1 MTLKAKLLSLLLAS
15 LSMNTWAAEGT
26 STNDKINPV
35 VLDKLIQM
43 GDYLRSLKK
52 FHVDV
57 KFDQDLVLE
66 SGQKIKTLGKS
77 QMKVDGKTRLYAL
90 VDGDTQTREY
100 FYNGKRLTQ
109 YSPALKYYTTVDAPN
124 NISDTLHQVEKYYG
138 LQLPMEDL
146 FLFGS
151 DQSQLDS
158 LKETLYIGP
167 SVVDGK
173 VCDHLAFR
181 QDGIDWQLWI
191 ARSGNPLPCK
201 LVITTT
207 DDPSKPEYS
216 AAYSWNLKPILKAAN
231 FTFTPGKGDIAI
243 PFKKVSE

>member
-1 MTLKAKLLSLLLAS
+1 MTLKTKLLSLLLAS
-15 LSMNTWAAEGT
+15 LSMSTWAAEGA
-26 STNDKINPV
+26 SNNDTINPL

-52 FHVDV
+52 FQVDA
-57 KFDQDLVLE
+57 KFDHDVVLE

-77 QMKVDGKTRLYAL
+77 QMKVDGKSRLYTL
-90 VDGDTQTREY
+90 IDGDTQTREY
-100 FYNGKRLTQ
+100 FYNGKVLTQ
-109 YSPALKYYTTVDAPN
+109 YSPPLKYYTTIDAPD
-124 NISDTLHQVEKYYG
+124 NISDTLHQLEEYYG

-146 FLFGS
+146 FLFGR

-158 LKETLYIGP
+158 IKATLYIGP

-207 DDPSKPEYS
+207 DDSSRPEYS
-216 AAYSWNLKPILKAAN
+216 VVYSWNLKPVFKAAN
-231 FTFTPGKGDIAI
+231 FTFTPAKGDAAI
-243 PFKKVSE
+243 PLKKVSE